1 MPNSFDF
8 ETRGPS
14 NARLFVVGLVFLVI
28 AATTVTLLIAK
39 SRGALDS
46 FVRVTAELVNVGDGL
61 PVKSDVKFRGALV
74 GFVSEVVPAQAG
86 RPNVVGLNLKPQY
99 AAGIPD
105 TVTAR
110 VVPSNVFAVS
120 SVQLVDNGKTAPALR
135 GGAVIHED
143 QTLPTVLFQTTLN
156 RFRQVLAAI
165 GREPNPDSIGWL
177 TALGEATSGRGDRL
191 QHAGHQLSEIV
202 TQLNTVVTGDPGP
215 STISALTA
223 ATTGLRDTAPELLD
237 ALDTAVQPM
246 RTLAEK
252 RAALSNFLSAGTGTV
267 RTLGDAFDNQTDRL
281 INITTQLT
289 PVVGVLADDA
299 ANIHTILVNA
309 QDLINKVMDQA
320 WNYDTNQLQARG
332 IIALTPTRT
341 YVRSDCPRYGDM
353 LGPSCFTAPEVPT
366 APALTPSLGSMGFP
380 LPPGVNENRPNFA
393 PPRGSVLPPD
403 AGPNPPPPGYEPLP
417 TQGSVPLPSP
427 GPLLPAE
434 APPTPAPPNTTPPPA
449 APAEPGAVP
458 QSALIG
464 GNIGPVGSSQER
476 DQLNYLL
483 GSRANTVTELLFAPL
498 LRGTTVSL
506 AADPQGQR

>member
-1 MPNSFDF
+1 MPNSFDT

-14 NARLFVVGLVFLVI
+14 NARLFVVGVVFLVAA
-28 AATTVTLLIAK
+28 AATGTLLIAK

-74 GFVSEVVPAQAG
+74 GFVSGVVPAHEG
-86 RPNVVGLNLKPQY
+86 RPNVVSLNLKPQY

-120 SVQLVDNGKTAPALR
+120 SVQLVDNRKTAPALR
-135 GGAVIHED
+135 TGAVIPED

-156 RFRQVLAAI
+156 SFRKLLTAI
-165 GREPNPDSIGWL
+165 GREPNPNSIGWL
-177 TALGEATSGRGDRL
+177 TALGEATNGRGDRL
-191 QHAGHQLSEIV
+191 QNAGHQLNEIV

-289 PVVGVLADDA
+289 PVIGSLADHA
-299 ANIHTILVNA
+299 GNIHTILVNA
-309 QDLINKVMDQA
+309 QDLVTKVMDKA
-320 WNYDTNQLQARG
+320 WNYDTNQLQAKG

-341 YVRSDCPRYGDM
+341 YVRADCPRYGNM

-380 LPPGVNENRPNFA
+380 LPPGSTENRPNLA

-403 AGPNPPPPGYEPLP
+403 ARPDPPPPGSE
-417 TQGSVPLPSP
+417 
-427 GPLLPAE
+427 
-434 APPTPAPPNTTPPPA
+434 PAPPDTTPPPAPA

-464 GNIGPVGSSQER
+464 GNIGPVGSTQEKT
-476 DQLNYLL
+476 QLNYLL
-483 GSRANTVTELLFAPL
+483 GGHANAVTELLFAPL
-498 LRGTTVSL
+498 LRGTTVHP
-506 AADPQGQR
+506 AAHPEGQR

>member
-1 MPNSFDF
+1 MPNSFDT

-14 NARLFVVGLVFLVI
+14 NARLFVVGVVFMVI
-28 AATTVTLLIAK
+28 AASTVTLLIAK

-46 FVRVTAELVNVGDGL
+46 FVRVTAELVDVGDGL

-74 GFVSEVVPAQAG
+74 GFVSGVVPAHAG
-86 RPNVVGLNLKPQY
+86 HANAVALNLKPQY
-99 AAGIPD
+99 AAGIPG

-120 SVQLVDNGKTAPALR
+120 SVQLVDNGNAAPALR
-135 GGAVIHED
+135 TGAVIPED

-156 RFRQVLAAI
+156 RFRQLLSAI
-165 GREPNPDSIGWL
+165 GREPHPDSIGWL
-177 TALGEATSGRGDRL
+177 TALGEATKGRGDRL
-191 QHAGHQLSEIV
+191 RDAGHDLNEIV
-202 TQLNTVVTGDPGP
+202 TQLNTIVTGDPGP
-215 STISALTA
+215 STMSALTA
-223 ATTGLRDTAPELLD
+223 ATAGLRDTAPELLD

-246 RTLAEK
+246 RTMAEK

-267 RTLGDAFDNQTDRL
+267 RTLGDTFDNQTDRL

-289 PVVGVLADDA
+289 PVVGALADHGG
-299 ANIHTILVNA
+299 NIHTILVNA
-309 QDLINKVMDQA
+309 QDLVTKVMDRA
-320 WNYDTNQLQARG
+320 WNYDTNQLQARA

-341 YVRSDCPRYGDM
+341 YVRADCPRYGDL

-380 LPPGVNENRPNFA
+380 LPPGANENRPNFA

-403 AGPNPPPPGYEPLP
+403 ARPDSPPPGVEPAP
-417 TQGSVPLPSP
+417 TQGSAPFPGP

-434 APPTPAPPNTTPPPA
+434 APPTPPDTTPPP

-458 QSALIG
+458 QSALTG
-464 GNIGPVGSSQER
+464 GNVGPVGSSQER
-476 DQLNYLL
+476 SQLNYLL
-483 GSRANTVTELLFAPL
+483 GGHANAVTELLFAPL

-506 AADPQGQR
+506 TADPEGRR

>member
-1 MPNSFDF
+1 
-8 ETRGPS
+8 
-14 NARLFVVGLVFLVI
+14 
-28 AATTVTLLIAK
+28 
-39 SRGALDS
+39 
-46 FVRVTAELVNVGDGL
+46 
-61 PVKSDVKFRGALV
+61 
-74 GFVSEVVPAQAG
+74 
-86 RPNVVGLNLKPQY
+86 
-99 AAGIPD
+99 
-105 TVTAR
+105 
-110 VVPSNVFAVS
+110 
-120 SVQLVDNGKTAPALR
+120 
-135 GGAVIHED
+135 
-143 QTLPTVLFQTTLN
+143 
-156 RFRQVLAAI
+156 
-165 GREPNPDSIGWL
+165 
-177 TALGEATSGRGDRL
+177 
-191 QHAGHQLSEIV
+191 
-202 TQLNTVVTGDPGP
+202 
-215 STISALTA
+215 
-223 ATTGLRDTAPELLD
+223 LRDTAPELLD

-299 ANIHTILVNA
+299 GNIHSILVNA
-309 QDLINKVMDQA
+309 QDLITKVMDQA

-341 YVRSDCPRYGDM
+341 YVRADCPRYGDL

-366 APALTPSLGSMGFP
+366 APALTPSLGSMGYP
-380 LPPGVNENRPNFA
+380 LPPGVNENRPNLA

-403 AGPNPPPPGYEPLP
+403 AGPDPGSDPAP
-417 TQGSVPLPSP
+417 TQGSAPPPSP
-427 GPLLPAE
+427 GPPLPAE
-434 APPTPAPPNTTPPPA
+434 APPTPAPPNTTPPPAPA

-464 GNIGPVGSSQER
+464 GNIGPVGSNQEI

-483 GSRANTVTELLFAPL
+483 GGRANTVTELLFAPL

>member
-1 MPNSFDF
+1 MPNSFDL

-299 ANIHTILVNA
+299 GNIHTILANA
-309 QDLINKVMDQA
+309 QDLINKVMDHA

-341 YVRSDCPRYGDM
+341 YVRADCPRYRDM

-403 AGPNPPPPGYEPLP
+403 AGPNPPPPGSEPLP

-464 GNIGPVGSSQER
+464 GNIGPVGSNQER

-483 GSRANTVTELLFAPL
+483 GGRANTVTELLFAPL
-498 LRGTTVSL
+498 LRGTTVSP

>member
-1 MPNSFDF
+1 MPNSFDT

-14 NARLFVVGLVFLVI
+14 NARLFVVGVVFLVAA
-28 AATTVTLLIAK
+28 AATGTLLIAK

-74 GFVSEVVPAQAG
+74 GFVSGVVPAHEG
-86 RPNVVGLNLKPQY
+86 RPNVVSLNLKPQY

-120 SVQLVDNGKTAPALR
+120 SVQLVDNRKTAPALR
-135 GGAVIHED
+135 TGAVIAED

-156 RFRQVLAAI
+156 SFRKLLTAI
-165 GREPNPDSIGWL
+165 GREPNPNSIGWL
-177 TALGEATSGRGDRL
+177 TALGEATNGRGDRL
-191 QHAGHQLSEIV
+191 QNAGHQLNEIV

-289 PVVGVLADDA
+289 PVIGSLADHA
-299 ANIHTILVNA
+299 GNIHTILVNA
-309 QDLINKVMDQA
+309 QDLVTKVMDKA
-320 WNYDTNQLQARG
+320 WNYDTNQLQAKG

-341 YVRSDCPRYGDM
+341 YVRADCPRYGNM

-380 LPPGVNENRPNFA
+380 LPPGSTENRPNLA

-403 AGPNPPPPGYEPLP
+403 ARPDPPPPGSE
-417 TQGSVPLPSP
+417 
-427 GPLLPAE
+427 
-434 APPTPAPPNTTPPPA
+434 PAPPDTTPPPAPA
-449 APAEPGAVP
+449 APAEPGAVG

-464 GNIGPVGSSQER
+464 GNIGPVGSNQEKT
-476 DQLNYLL
+476 QLNYLL
-483 GSRANTVTELLFAPL
+483 GGHANAVTELLFAPL
-498 LRGTTVSL
+498 LRGTTVHP
-506 AADPQGQR
+506 AAHPEGQR

>member
-14 NARLFVVGLVFLVI
+14 NARLFVVGVAFLVI
-28 AATTVTLLIAK
+28 TATTVTLLIAK
-39 SRGALDS
+39 SRGALDP

-74 GFVSEVVPAQAG
+74 GSVSGVVPAQAG

-177 TALGEATSGRGDRL
+177 TALGEATNGRGDRL
-191 QHAGHQLSEIV
+191 QDAGHQLSEIV

-299 ANIHTILVNA
+299 GNIHSILVNA
-309 QDLINKVMDQA
+309 QDLITKVMDQA

-341 YVRSDCPRYGDM
+341 YVRADCPRYGDL

-366 APALTPSLGSMGFP
+366 APALTPSLGSMGYP
-380 LPPGVNENRPNFA
+380 LPPGVNENRPNLA

-403 AGPNPPPPGYEPLP
+403 AGPDPGSDPAP
-417 TQGSVPLPSP
+417 TQGSAPPPSP

-434 APPTPAPPNTTPPPA
+434 APRTPAPPNTTPPPAPA

-464 GNIGPVGSSQER
+464 GNIGPVGSNQEI

-483 GSRANTVTELLFAPL
+483 GGRANTVTELLFAPL